1 MSARNSG
8 HHPFNMC
15 APVVLA
21 FCSDEIPS
29 NEATTPGA
37 PAAAP
42 VIGGEF
48 TGEPFS

>member
-1 MSARNSG
+1 
-8 HHPFNMC
+8 MC

-37 PAAAP
+37 SAAAP
-42 VIGGEF
+42 LIGGES
-48 TGEPFS
+48 TGKAFS